1 MNWRKFSEKK
11 PPIGQE
17 VLAYNKAWVDEDL
30 NPKGV
35 RTGFYDGDEN
45 FYFCSLLVTS
55 RLLYVNFSHSE
66 CDDNQAFSDQN
77 QKNNI
82 EPELWAPLDY
92 LTDYLPD

>member
-17 VLAYNKAWVDEDL
+17 VLAYNKAWVDEDF

-35 RTGFYDGDEN
+35 RIGFYDGEED
-45 FYFCSLLVTS
+45 FTS
-55 RLLYVNFSHSE
+55 AHYWSHQDCYMTISHSE
-66 CDDNQAFSDQN
+66 CDDNLEFSDEI
-77 QKNNI
+77 KNSI
-82 EPELWAPLDY
+82 IPELWTPLDY